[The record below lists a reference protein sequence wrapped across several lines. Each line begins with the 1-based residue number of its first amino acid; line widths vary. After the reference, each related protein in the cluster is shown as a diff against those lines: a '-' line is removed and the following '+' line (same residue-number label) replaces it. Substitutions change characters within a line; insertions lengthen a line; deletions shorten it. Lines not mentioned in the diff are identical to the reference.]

1 MTRLRAPASIVG
13 MSFAATLAEDDGPDP
28 VRPAP
33 RLAAARTISFA
44 AEAEALPAFDV
55 DALPALVELV
65 CASSEQ
71 MAERARAALAPILPH
86 HALIIVTPT
95 ADGLPVRIAAAAD
108 QHERLAAI
116 DWLSIMATAQPCE
129 EGARRFAVPDTIAG
143 LRVAGWVASSAG
155 IDVALIVTAAH
166 KLEIEPSQDRAARLI
181 AMLAAARQRGVGQ
194 APSPGTLAFSH
205 AVSQE
210 RDRVRWE
217 LASAHAST
225 LGAVLK
231 LLRESSQAGS
241 RTPPGVAMAID
252 LASQALLEVKA
263 SAQRQDT
270 SLYVSVADAFA
281 AATKGVR
288 DIARSGGVR
297 LVSGF
302 EGAEDG
308 MMPRALARAA
318 RLVVSE
324 AALNATR
331 HPGVDKVRV
340 HWRLGKHEL
349 ELTIADNGEGS
360 KEGDRPAQ
368 EEQAHLARRIAGLG
382 GSVELDTAPG
392 WGTAVSC
399 RLPLRALSLV
409 PDAPAAGHIAQLRPR
424 EREVLELVVA
434 GLRNRDIAE
443 RLFITVRTVKF
454 HVSNILR
461 KFDAKSRAEVIAL
474 AHNAGIAGH
483 VQT

>member
-1 MTRLRAPASIVG
+1 MTRPRAYASIVG
-13 MSFAATLAEDDGPDP
+13 MSFAAALPAEDGPASA
-28 VRPAP
+28 RPDLSLAP
-33 RLAAARTISFA
+33 ARAFPLA

-55 DALPALVELV
+55 DALPALAELV
-65 CASSEQ
+65 CASTEQ
-71 MAERARAALAPILPH
+71 MAERARTALAPILPH
-86 HALIIVTPT
+86 QALVIVAPT

-108 QHERLAAI
+108 LHERLAAI
-116 DWLSIMATAQPCE
+116 DWISIMATAQPCE
-129 EGARRFAVPDTIAG
+129 EGTRRFAVPDAVAG
-143 LRVAGWVASSAG
+143 LHAAGWVASSASV
-155 IDVALIVTAAH
+155 DVALIVASAH
-166 KLEIEPSQDRAARLI
+166 KLDIEPSQDRVARLI

-217 LASAHAST
+217 LASAQAST
-225 LGAVLK
+225 LAAVLK
-231 LLRESSQAGS
+231 LLRESAQAGS

-281 AATKGVR
+281 TATKGVR
-288 DIARSGGVR
+288 EIARSGGVR
-297 LVSGF
+297 LVTGF

-318 RLVVSE
+318 RLVTTE

-331 HPGVDKVRV
+331 HAGVDKVRV

-360 KEGDRPAQ
+360 KDGDRNAQ
-368 EEQAHLARRIAGLG
+368 EEQAHLARRIASLG
-382 GSVELDTAPG
+382 GSVELDTAPA

-409 PDAPAAGHIAQLRPR
+409 PEAAAAGHIAELRPR
-424 EREVLELVVA
+424 EREVLELIVA

-474 AHNAGIAGH
+474 AHNAGITGH
-483 VQT
+483 IQT